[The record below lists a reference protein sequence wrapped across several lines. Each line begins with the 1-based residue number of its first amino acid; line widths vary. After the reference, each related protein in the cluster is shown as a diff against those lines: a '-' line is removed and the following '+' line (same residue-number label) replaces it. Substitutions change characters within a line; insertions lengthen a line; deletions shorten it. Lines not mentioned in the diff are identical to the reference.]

1 MSRNSSRWLPALIV
15 PAVVAAG
22 IVALP
27 LQAGAA
33 VDLPDKTAA
42 EVLSL
47 VSTSTEQSF
56 SGSVT
61 KTADIGLPN
70 LDFSS
75 GMSQSS
81 IDSMSEQVPE
91 GMEDLVPQ
99 GATTG
104 AMSAALEALS
114 GTQEG
119 RVFVDGPSKVRVQI
133 ADRFAERN
141 FVSNGADA
149 WYFDSN
155 SNTAAH
161 LAIPADAE
169 TRIRAKVAELKA
181 SAPADMSNPAE
192 VAKKFLAEIDP
203 STNVA
208 VGTDAKVA
216 GRTVYELIFTPKAV
230 DTLAASV
237 SIAVDSETGLPLQVT
252 VMAKGQDAPAFR
264 VGFTTIDLT
273 TPDASLFT
281 FTPAAGVTVEEI
293 PVPEA
298 PAADVSQ
305 PSIPVGAE
313 PVVTGEGWDA
323 IVEVPSASVPSEL
336 AAFASNPAV
345 AELTT
350 AVDGGRLLTTSLI
363 NVLLTT
369 DGRVLVGSVSVERL
383 QAAAAE

>member
-42 EVLSL
+42 QVLDL
-47 VSTSTEQSF
+47 VSSSTEQSF
-56 SGSVT
+56 SGTVAKSV
-61 KTADIGLPN
+61 DIGLPN
-70 LDFSS
+70 MDFSS

-81 IDSMSEQVPE
+81 IDSMSKQVPE

-104 AMSAALEALS
+104 AMSAALEVLS

-119 RVFVDGPSKVRVQI
+119 RVFVDGPTKVRVQI
-133 ADRFAERN
+133 VDRFAERN
-141 FVSNGADA
+141 FVSNGTDA

-161 LAIPADAE
+161 LAIPTD
-169 TRIRAKVAELKA
+169 TQAKVQGKIAELKA

-208 VGTDAKVA
+208 VGTDARVA
-216 GRTVYELIFTPKAV
+216 GRTAYELIFTPKAV

-264 VGFTTIDLT
+264 VGFTSIDLA

-281 FTPAAGVTVEEI
+281 FAPAAGVTIEEVPI
-293 PVPEA
+293 PEA
-298 PAADVSQ
+298 PATGFPQ
-305 PSIPVGAE
+305 PSIPEGAE

-323 IVEVPSASVPSEL
+323 IVEVPSAAVPSEL
-336 AAFASNPAV
+336 AAYASNPAA

-350 AVDGGRLLTTSLI
+350 AVDGGRLLTTSLL

-369 DGRVLVGSVSVERL
+369 DGRILAGSVPVERL